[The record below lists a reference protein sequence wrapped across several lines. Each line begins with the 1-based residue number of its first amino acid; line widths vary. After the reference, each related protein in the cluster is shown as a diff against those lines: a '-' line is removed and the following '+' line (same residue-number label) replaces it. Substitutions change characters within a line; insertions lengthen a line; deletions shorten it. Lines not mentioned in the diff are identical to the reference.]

1 MQDKYVF
8 GHTNAK
14 FHLCI
19 VLVMNLIY
27 NTIEHTQ
34 AKLLVNA
41 DERQVSRGDTNSEV
55 AGH

>member
-19 VLVMNLIY
+19 VLVVNLIY

-41 DERQVSRGDTNSEV
+41 DERQVSWGDTNSEV